1 MYVSE
6 QHTHGTLDIH
16 MGLCPFCCCHS
27 GNMYVSIINLFRG
40 TCPKSIQKVKEMTLR
55 NTTLI

>member
-1 MYVSE
+1 MY
-6 QHTHGTLDIH
+6 GTLDIH

-55 NTTLI
+55 NATLI